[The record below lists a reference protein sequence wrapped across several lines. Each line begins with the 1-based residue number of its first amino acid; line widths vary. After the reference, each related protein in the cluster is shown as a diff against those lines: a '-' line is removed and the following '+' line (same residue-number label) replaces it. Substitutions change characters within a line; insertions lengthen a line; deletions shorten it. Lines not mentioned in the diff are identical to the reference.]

1 MDISMSMNKSLMLT
15 DSDLDAGLVELDG
28 GGPGDETGT
37 EKQDLV
43 RGHDCGCDDVLV
55 VRWT

>member
-1 MDISMSMNKSLMLT
+1 MSMNKSSMLT